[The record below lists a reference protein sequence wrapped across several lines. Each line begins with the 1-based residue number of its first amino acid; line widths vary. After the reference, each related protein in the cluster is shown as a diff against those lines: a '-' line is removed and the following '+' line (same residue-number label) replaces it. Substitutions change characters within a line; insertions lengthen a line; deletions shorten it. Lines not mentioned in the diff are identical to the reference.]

1 MHIPNLLI
9 AGAPK
14 AGTTGLAHIL
24 SQHPEIFLGE
34 KKEPRY
40 HIRNY
45 LKTINPLDPEH
56 NHLISTSSLNLT
68 EYKNLYTHSKSKYNC
83 DASVHYL
90 LNYHEVIQSIKA
102 SKIKPYIIIILRE
115 PISRVQSNLNYL
127 KHHYKGSILELLKKE
142 EFFKSNNFNSF
153 WFFKE
158 QSLYYDAVNAYSK
171 EFDNLH
177 IMVYEDF
184 KAKPEYEIL
193 RILKFLDLNTNFSFI
208 NRSVNKSIKAKF
220 PSFNSYLKMILPTKV
235 ILTIKKNEFLK
246 SIFYQ
251 SQNSV
256 LDIHAKEKLIPF
268 FLHDV
273 RKLRELLGNPNLW
286 KEIYD

>member
-1 MHIPNLLI
+1 MSFPNLLI
-9 AGAPK
+9 VGAPK
-14 AGTTGLAHIL
+14 AGTTGLAQIL

-45 LKTINPLDPEH
+45 LKTINPIDPEYD
-56 NHLISTSSLNLT
+56 HLINTSSLNLT
-68 EYKNLYTHSKSKYNC
+68 EYKKLYVNSKSKYNC

-90 LNYHEVIQSIKA
+90 LNYHEVIRSIQA
-102 SKIKPYIIIILRE
+102 SRIKPHIIIILRE

-127 KHHYKGSILELLKKE
+127 KHHFKDSILELLKKE

-171 EFDNLH
+171 EFDNLY
-177 IMVYEDF
+177 IMNYEDF
-184 KAKPEYEIL
+184 KTRPECEIL
-193 RILKFLDLNTNFSFI
+193 RVLKFLDLSTNFSYK
-208 NRSVNKSIKAKF
+208 NRLVNKSIK
-220 PSFNSYLKMILPTKV
+220 PRLPLFNIILKKIVPTKV
-235 ILTIKKNEFLK
+235 ILSIRKIEFLK

-251 SQNSV
+251 NQNFV
-256 LDIHAKEKLIPF
+256 LDNHTRENLIQF
-268 FLHDV
+268 FSQDV
-273 RKLRELLGNPNLW
+273 QKLRELLGKPNLW